1 MKQRI
6 LLTTDSFGN
15 EIPEAI
21 LISKGGL
28 LHLWK
33 VECYSSQ
40 DLGLGNCRCVNHP
53 MAIET
58 PISTS
63 EVVSRFGKEALDGFE
78 EPGREQLIFDAF
90 GVEADE
96 LETYLKVSYM
106 LGINP
111 LPAMRKLTGSP
122 IVFSEDPNLLVF
134 PDEDPGTLIFI
145 VNSRGKISVRKGGE
159 K

>member
-1 MKQRI
+1 METI
-6 LLTTDSFGN
+6 LLTTTNSFGE
-15 EIPEAI
+15 EIPEEI
-21 LISKGGL
+21 LIQEGGML
-28 LHLWK
+28 RLWK
-33 VECYSSQ
+33 INCYSSQ
-40 DLGLGNCRCVNHP
+40 DLDLGNCRCVNHP

-96 LETYLKVSYM
+96 LETYLRIAYQI
-106 LGINP
+106 GANP
-111 LPAMRKLTGSP
+111 LPALRKLSDSP
-122 IVFSEDPNLLVF
+122 IVFSEEGRLVF